1 MQLATVGGNGAS
13 NNLGHIAAAI
23 TASGGKIVTGNIA
36 SGNTLA
42 MLLTGMTFNEV
53 AVYVEDN
60 QLIDKLSDLLYN
72 VIRSVKNNV

>member
-1 MQLATVGGNGAS
+1 MIKNVII
-13 NNLGHIAAAI
+13 LGL
-23 TASGGKIVTGNIA
+23 
-36 SGNTLA
+36 LA